1 MWGYLGFKVWALN
14 FGFEGLKFRVWALG
28 FRFWV

>member
-14 FGFEGLKFRVWALG
+14 FGLEGLKFRVWALG